1 MYNSFFANN
10 INGGDNANKL
20 LLYWNIGKIVYENRG
35 NYLNIVEKCSTYYSY
50 LFGNSYMFTREN
62 IWLMEKFYLMFPVFS
77 PRLENITWDQY
88 RLLFNINDLKE
99 RYFYFYILLFFGFNY
114 DETIDLINNKYYLR
128 I

>member
-1 MYNSFFANN
+1 MQ
-10 INGGDNANKL
+10 DRL
-20 LLYWNIGKIVYENRG
+20 LLFWKIGEIVCKNRSKH
-35 NYLNIVEKCSTYYSY
+35 LNIVEKCSNYYSY
-50 LFGNSYMFTREN
+50 LFGNSYVFTREN

-114 DETIDLINNKYYLR
+114 DETKDLINNKYYLR